1 MDESIYVQNGY
12 ENRQDYLQSLAD
24 DHGMDISDVMMIADT
39 LGENEDFDGLVSSLE
54 DYAVMMGL

>member
-1 MDESIYVQNGY
+1 MDESVYEQNGY